1 MANYNFQNLI
11 KTTLWQHFMD
21 SVMCS
26 HPKTNGEIE
35 NVEIVNLFSFSFRN
49 IVFDWC
55 NNYMGDYPDCT
66 FVEL

>member
-1 MANYNFQNLI
+1 
-11 KTTLWQHFMD
+11 MD

-55 NNYMGDYPDCT
+55 NNYMGDPDCT

>member
-1 MANYNFQNLI
+1 
-11 KTTLWQHFMD
+11 MD

-35 NVEIVNLFSFSFRN
+35 NAENVNFFSFSFRN

-55 NNYMGDYPDCT
+55 NNFMGDYLDYT